1 MLRALSLLPFGA
13 LIAAVVLFALS
24 NTQEVSL
31 RLWPLD
37 LVLVAPLSLAV
48 LTVSAVAFLLGAA
61 IASASSL
68 PLRRRLRR
76 AEHAARMMEAEVQE
90 LRAKDAAG
98 RP

>member
-24 NTQEVSL
+24 NPQDVAL
-31 RLWPLD
+31 RLWPFD

-48 LTVSAVAFLLGAA
+48 LAVAALAFLLGAA

-68 PLRRRLRR
+68 PMRRRLRR
-76 AEHAARMMEAEVQE
+76 AEHAARMMEAELQE

>member
-13 LIAAVVLFALS
+13 LLAAVVLFALS
-24 NTQEVSL
+24 NPQEVAL

-48 LTVSAVAFLLGAA
+48 LAVAGFAFLLGAA
-61 IASASSL
+61 IASVSAW

-76 AEHAARMMEAEVQE
+76 AEHAARMMEAEVRE

>member
-1 MLRALSLLPFGA
+1 MLRALSLLPFAA

-24 NTQEVSL
+24 NPQEVAL

-48 LTVSAVAFLLGAA
+48 LAVAALAFLLGAA
-61 IASASSL
+61 IASVSSW
-68 PLRRRLRR
+68 PVRRRLRR
-76 AEHAARMMEAEVQE
+76 AEHAARMMEAELQE
-90 LRAKDAAG
+90 LRARDAAG

>member
-1 MLRALSLLPFGA
+1 MLRALSLLPLGA
-13 LIAAVVLFALS
+13 LAALVVLFALS
-24 NTQEVSL
+24 NPEEVGL

-48 LTVSAVAFLLGAA
+48 LAVAGLAFLLGAA

-76 AEHAARMMEAEVQE
+76 AEQAARRMEAELHE
-90 LRAKDAAG
+90 LRAKEAAG

>member
-1 MLRALSLLPFGA
+1 MLRAIALLPLAA
-13 LIAAVVLFALS
+13 LIAFVVLFALS
-24 NTQEVSL
+24 NPQEIGL

-48 LTVSAVAFLLGAA
+48 LGVAGFAFLLGAA
-61 IASASSL
+61 IASISSW

-76 AEHAARMMEAEVQE
+76 AEHAARMMEAQVQE
-90 LRAKDAAG
+90 LRAKEAAG

>member
-1 MLRALSLLPFGA
+1 MLRALSLLPLGA
-13 LIAAVVLFALS
+13 LTAAVVLFALS
-24 NTQEVSL
+24 NPQEVAL

-48 LTVSAVAFLLGAA
+48 LAVAALAFLLGAA
-61 IASASSL
+61 IASASSW

-76 AEHAARMMEAEVQE
+76 AEHAARVMQAEVQE